1 MLIVVQSIIKNE
13 INEAKLEEFSRF
25 TKIYRKPHLN
35 PPL

>member
-1 MLIVVQSIIKNE
+1 MLIIVQSITKNE

-25 TKIYRKPHLN
+25 TKIYRKPLLN